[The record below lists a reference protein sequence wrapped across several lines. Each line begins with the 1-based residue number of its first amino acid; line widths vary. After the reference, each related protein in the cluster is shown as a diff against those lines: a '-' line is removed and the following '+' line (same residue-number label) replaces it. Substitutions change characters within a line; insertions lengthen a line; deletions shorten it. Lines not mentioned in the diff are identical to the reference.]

1 MQRWNWFLSADIQGR
16 WIITNG
22 YADVDFNRPSF
33 SASLRYS
40 AETEPYQN
48 VVGVLNDQGVIEATV
63 TSPDKDIPPYFLR
76 GPLFEDSQDQG
87 APRTVLL
94 TDGTTILG
102 ITFGPHSNEDNL

>member
-1 MQRWNWFLSADIQGR
+1 MQRWNWFLSADVQGR

-22 YADVDFNRPSF
+22 YADVEFNRPSF

-40 AETEPYQN
+40 PDTEPYQY

-63 TSPDKDIPPYFLR
+63 TSPDKDIPSFALR
-76 GPLFEDSQDQG
+76 GPLFEDSRGQG
-87 APRTVLL
+87 ASRTVLL

-102 ITFGPHSNEDNL
+102 ITFGPHSNEGNL